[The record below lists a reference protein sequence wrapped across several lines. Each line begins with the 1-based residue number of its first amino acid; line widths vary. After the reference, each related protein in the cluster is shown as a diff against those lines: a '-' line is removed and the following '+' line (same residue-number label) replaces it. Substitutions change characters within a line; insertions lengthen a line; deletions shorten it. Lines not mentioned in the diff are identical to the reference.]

1 MRIPAFLLFACAI
14 LSAQATLPN
23 LSSQFQELVA
33 RTNSGVVQILVKAL
47 AAEADA
53 TPLVRSQ
60 RGNGSGAIVSAD
72 GYIVTNAHVV
82 ANARRIQALIPQ
94 RMEKEMSPRSILK
107 PAGKLVEA
115 KLVGLDQET
124 DIAVLKV
131 EESNLPTLSFGDSE
145 ALQQGQLVFAF
156 GSPLGLDNSVTMGIV
171 SSVARQVRLDDP
183 MIYIQTDASINPGN
197 SGGPLVDSQGTI
209 VGINTFILSNSGGS
223 EGIGFAA
230 PSNIVRTVYNQIRE
244 HGRVRRG
251 QIGVLSSTISPQLAR
266 ALSLPQDSGVLI
278 EDVLPG
284 GAAAAA
290 GVEIGDIVLTL
301 NGKPM
306 ENSRQLGVNIYQNA
320 RQTVEFEIL
329 RRGGKKSLRVAV
341 LERPEDPDRLLDL
354 LQGVQ
359 SRIPQLGILAI
370 NLDEK
375 AIPLYP
381 NLRKYT
387 GVVVAGLTS
396 DLAIDQLHLG
406 PGDIIHEVN
415 RAVVTGMTS
424 LRRAIEGFKHGDI
437 VALQI
442 ERQGRLAFVLLEI
455 D

>member
-1 MRIPAFLLFACAI
+1 MRIPAFLLFVCAI

-33 RTNSGVVQILVKAL
+33 RTNPGVVQILVKAL

-94 RMEKEMSPRSILK
+94 RMEQEMSPRSILK

-115 KLVGLDQET
+115 KLVGLDRET

-131 EESNLPTLSFGDSE
+131 DESNLPTLSFGDSE

-197 SGGPLVDSQGTI
+197 SGGPLVDSQGAV

-329 RRGGKKSLRVAV
+329 RRGEKKSLRVAV

-396 DLAIDQLHLG
+396 DLAIDQLHLA

-415 RAVVTGMTS
+415 RTVVTDLAG

-442 ERQGRLAFVLLEI
+442 ERQGRLAFVLLEV